1 MQELS
6 GGSEELVIDAAME
19 KRKESA
25 KAYEKEGVNVK
36 ALVLI
41 RLPDRKTSLEDRVK
55 ERVEKILKKNTKS
68 QQKKELGVTIL
79 GW

>member
-6 GGSEELVIDAAME
+6 GGNEELVIDAAME
-19 KRKESA
+19 KRKESV

>member
-6 GGSEELVIDAAME
+6 GGSEELVIDATME
-19 KRKESA
+19 KRKESV

-55 ERVEKILKKNTKS
+55 ERVEKILKKIQN
-68 QQKKELGVTIL
+68 LNRRRN
-79 GW
+79 